1 MAKTLKWG
9 ILGTAGIARSQTIP
23 GMKEAENCELYA
35 IAGRDLAKA
44 QAFADEFGFEKA
56 YGSYEELLEDPDVE
70 ALYIPLPNH
79 MHCEWVIRALDK
91 KIPVLCEKP
100 MGLTEEE
107 DRAMFEAAERN
118 GVPLMEAFAY
128 LQSPYMEALK
138 NEIAS
143 GAIGEIVYI
152 ESAFVEPEHEAE
164 NIRMR
169 RDTMGGCLYDLGCY
183 NTSFILTLMGREPK
197 SVQAVSTFSE
207 QGVDIY
213 TAALL
218 DFGKPAAPSAASN
231 SGAAK
236 GTDTP
241 AVTRH
246 AFAEFNCGMMLGVEG
261 TDRFDRIDRISIRG
275 TKGWIES
282 KTRFNQPG
290 DCYYTLCNDEGL
302 QEKCVTARQNYGLE
316 IEQFGRVITE
326 GESPCV
332 TKEFS
337 LMNARLIDRVHKVTG
352 Y

>member
-1 MAKTLKWG
+1 MKKVKWG
-9 ILGTAGIARSQTIP
+9 ILGTAGIARNFTVP
-23 GMKEAENCELYA
+23 GMKQADNCELYA
-35 IAGRDLAKA
+35 IAGRDLARA
-44 QAFADEFGFEKA
+44 QAFADEFGFERA
-56 YGSYEELLEDPDVE
+56 YGSYEELLEDPQVE

-79 MHCEWVIRALDK
+79 LHCEWVIKALDK

-107 DRAMFEAAERN
+107 DKAMFAAAERN

-138 NEIAS
+138 AEIAS

-152 ESAFVEPEHEAE
+152 ESAFLEPQHEAE

-197 SVQAVSTFSE
+197 SVQAVSTFSD

-218 DFGKPAAPSAASN
+218 DFGKPAAPAI
-231 SGAAK
+231 
-236 GTDTP
+236 
-241 AVTRH
+241 TRH

-261 TDRFDRIDRISIRG
+261 TDRFDRIDRVSIRG

-282 KTRFNQPG
+282 RTRFNQPG
-290 DCYYTLCNDEGL
+290 ECRYTVCNDEGL
-302 QEKCVTARQNYGLE
+302 REECVTVRQNYCLE
-316 IEQFGRVITE
+316 IEQFGRVVTE
-326 GESPCV
+326 GEAPKV
-332 TKEFS
+332 TKDFT
-337 LMNARLIDRVHKVTG
+337 LMNARLIDRIHKVTG